1 MNDTFNE
8 RTFTGIIFVIGTLK
22 YVLQPVVMVIVEI
35 SEHES
40 Q

>member
-8 RTFTGIIFVIGTLK
+8 RTFTCIIFVIGTLK
-22 YVLQPVVMVIVEI
+22 YILQPVVMVIVEI